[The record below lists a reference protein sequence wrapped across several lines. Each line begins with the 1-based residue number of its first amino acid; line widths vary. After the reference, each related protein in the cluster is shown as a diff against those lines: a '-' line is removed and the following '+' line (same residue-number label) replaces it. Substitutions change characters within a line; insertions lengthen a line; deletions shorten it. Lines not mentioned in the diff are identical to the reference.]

1 VKGRKIAKEQL
12 MNSLITIEGVKKT
25 IFGRGV
31 VNQIGPECESLGAS
45 SALLVM
51 DSGLAK
57 TDISPRIQDLI
68 HESGVKIYLYPDVS
82 PEPDPKIAD
91 LGAEKVKKDK
101 IACVIGVGGGSSMD
115 VAKAIAVLAK
125 NDGKAVDYIGLNK
138 VKNQGLP
145 TIMVPTTSGTG
156 SETTFTAVFT
166 MRDTKGKGGINSP
179 FLYPNTAILD
189 PELTLGLPPYVTAY
203 TGMDALT
210 HAIESYTSLQAHFM
224 SEPISLR
231 AIELISDNLRG
242 AVFNGKD
249 IHFRENMMM
258 GSYLA
263 GLGLAMSGV
272 GACHSLAYPLGSLF
286 DIPHGVANACMLP
299 YVLEYNYPGN
309 IDKFCRMAIA
319 MDQDVEGISPRDI
332 AALVADVVYDLEDD
346 IGIPLTLDELKIP
359 EDAIPELA
367 KAAIKVERPLMNN
380 PRPMTLE
387 IIEEIYRQAFEG

>member
-1 VKGRKIAKEQL
+1 

-25 IFGRGV
+25 IFGSGV
-31 VNQIGPECESLGAS
+31 VNQIGPECKSLGAS

-57 TDISPRIQDLI
+57 TDICLKIQDLI
-68 HESGVKIYLYPDVS
+68 REGGIKAILYPDVT

-91 LGAEKVKKDK
+91 LGAEQAKKEKVG
-101 IACVIGVGGGSSMD
+101 CVIGVGGGSSMD

-138 VKNQGLP
+138 VKRQGVP

-166 MRDTKGKGGINSP
+166 MRDTKTKGGINSP
-179 FLYPNTAILD
+179 FLYPHTAILD
-189 PELTLGLPPYVTAY
+189 PDLTLGLPPYVTAY

-210 HAIESYTSLQAHFM
+210 HAIESYTSIQAHFM

-242 AVFNGKD
+242 AVFNGKNMA
-249 IHFRENMMM
+249 FRENMMM

-286 DIPHGVANACMLP
+286 DVPHGIANALLLP

-309 IDKFCRMAIA
+309 IDKFCRMAVS
-319 MDQDVEGISPRDI
+319 MDQEADGLSPRD
-332 AALVADVVYDLEDD
+332 AASLVADAVYDLADD
-346 IGIPLTLDELKIP
+346 IGIPLSLDELNIP
-359 EDAIPELA
+359 EDSIPEMA
-367 KAAIKVERPLMNN
+367 KAAMKVERPLMNN
-380 PRPMTLE
+380 PRPMTVE